1 MGVHFHTGDS
11 QIKSFLPTKDWETF
25 EDGCLICVVRN
36 TGHNILLEKQQYKLT
51 SLGEKKKVRTDWEL
65 DNFLIV
71 A

>member
-11 QIKSFLPTKDWETF
+11 QIKSFLPTF
-25 EDGCLICVVRN
+25 EDGCLICAAIN

-51 SLGEKKKVRTDWEL
+51 SLGEKKKKVRTDWEL